1 MSRLINLSTPLLS
14 VLVFAK
20 VESNDLIFFQA
31 VDLDGCKLLK
41 SDESLKQALLG
52 RLSVVIKRGRV
63 ESDTL
68 SSPSSSSS
76 SSSYFALVKITIR
89 NGEGASSFL
98 DSLSQTL
105 QVSLVTSH
113 SRSEQG
119 LRSWLKIYNEKGG
132 VQSID
137 SRELQRQVDEE
148 VLKFDNEETRKDV
161 AKKELVAR
169 MQADGFTLVTRKTRI
184 EDGNDEYESSTFKK
198 KRKRG
203 DISAGVDF
211 YSGSSSQVRRDKAL
225 RITTL
230 RNEFEKDKEKINE
243 LKGKKENGRV
253 FRG

>member
-1 MSRLINLSTPLLS
+1 MRLINLSTPLLL

-20 VESNDLIFFQA
+20 VESNDLILFQA
-31 VDLDGCKLLK
+31 VDLDGCKFLK
-41 SDESLKQALLG
+41 SDESLRQALLG

-63 ESDTL
+63 EPDTL
-68 SSPSSSSS
+68 SSSSSSSSPS
-76 SSSYFALVKITIR
+76 SSSYFALVKITIS
-89 NGEGASSFL
+89 NGEGAASFL

-119 LRSWLKIYNEKGG
+119 LRSWLKMYNEKGG
-132 VQSID
+132 AQSID

-148 VLKFDNEETRKDV
+148 VLKFASEETRKDV

-203 DISAGVDF
+203 DLLAGVDF
-211 YSGSSSQVRRDKAL
+211 YSGSSSQVRREKAL
-225 RITTL
+225 RRVSPLSTTS
-230 RNEFEKDKEKINE
+230 
-243 LKGKKENGRV
+243 
-253 FRG
+253 